1 MPGCRRSYPAAMMVM
16 PLSNLIVTHWTGRHI
31 PGTARPAARLCRA
44 ARRRTGIHPHNT
56 LCSAWSI
63 PGFVHTWF
71 SVMQLLQVAAV
82 VVSLPGLSLL
92 LPGIAA

>member
-1 MPGCRRSYPAAMMVM
+1 
-16 PLSNLIVTHWTGRHI
+16 
-31 PGTARPAARLCRA
+31 
-44 ARRRTGIHPHNT
+44 
-56 LCSAWSI
+56 
-63 PGFVHTWF
+63 VHTWF